1 METRNEVQ
9 LSSGRLGQSLR
20 DAMRYWEPRR
30 IFYNVALAAVVIG
43 WVMLTWP
50 HFRGAFVLPALL
62 NLLVLGVLANVCYCA
77 VYLVDIPM
85 RRSALAGAWWQRG
98 RLGLWSAGTLFAAL
112 LANYWIVD
120 EIYPYVH

>member
-1 METRNEVQ
+1 METRSEVQ
-9 LSSGRLGQSLR
+9 LSPGRLGQSLR

-30 IFYNVALAAVVIG
+30 IVYNLALTAVVIG
-43 WVMLTWP
+43 WVTLTWP
-50 HFRGAFVLPALL
+50 HFRVAFVPASLL
-62 NLLVLGVLANVCYCA
+62 NLLVLAVLANLYYCA

-85 RRSALAGAWWQRG
+85 RRSALADAWWQRG
-98 RLGLWSAGTLFAAL
+98 RLGLWSTGTLFAAL